1 MSDLTDHAVVA
12 CGPTRAGS
20 ATYSQFPADAMKE
33 IRHIVTAYQKIDF
46 SKNKAALATVAR
58 VEGSSYRRT
67 GARMLVLDNGTYLG
81 GISGGC
87 LEGDALRRAQ
97 KAIAANQPSVVT
109 YDTTRD
115 DHNQIGVGLG
125 CNGIIDVLFTPLDAS
140 DPNNPVG
147 LLSHRLHS
155 RQPQLLS
162 TITGCAAHPEI
173 LGKTVPFETPAQW
186 QRDFPVQEIAETAM
200 ADALHCLQ
208 QEKTRTLFY
217 TTPSGE
223 AIRVCME
230 VLLPATHLVLYGSNN
245 DIYPMVRIGTELG
258 WDLTVMANPLKVEK
272 LLFASGTKVL
282 NPKEGGVPEIDAH
295 TAIVLMAH
303 DYKTDLQNL
312 QDILP
317 SPARYLGLLG
327 PGKRAQK
334 MFDALEV
341 KGVIVSAQERERI
354 FAPAGLDIGALT
366 PEEIALSI
374 VAEIRACFA
383 GRKGASL
390 RLREVSIHEEIS

>member
-1 MSDLTDHAVVA
+1 
-12 CGPTRAGS
+12 
-20 ATYSQFPADAMKE
+20 MKE
-33 IRHIVTAYQKIDF
+33 IRHIVEAYDRIDF

-125 CNGIIDVLFTPLDAS
+125 CNGIIDVLFTPLDPTDAV
-140 DPNNPVG
+140 NPIS
-147 LLSHRLHS
+147 LLRDRAHC
-155 RQPQLLS
+155 RQPRLLA
-162 TITGCAAHPEI
+162 TITGCDAHPET
-173 LGKTVPFETPAQW
+173 LGKSLPFENRAQW
-186 QRDFPVQEIAETAM
+186 LRDFMMPELAEAVF
-200 ADALHCLQ
+200 ADAEICLKNGVTQ
-208 QEKTRTLFY
+208 TLFY
-217 TTPSGE
+217 TTSSGDE
-223 AIRVCME
+223 ARICLE
-230 VLLPATHLVLYGSNN
+230 VLMPAIHLVLYGSNN
-245 DIYPMVRIGTELG
+245 DIYPMARIGKDLG

-272 LLFASGTKVL
+272 LLFALAAKVL
-282 NPKEGGVPEIDAH
+282 HPKGDEQPDIDPY

-303 DYKTDLQNL
+303 DYKTDMQNL
-312 QDILP
+312 RNLLHSQ
-317 SPARYLGLLG
+317 ARYIGMLG
-327 PGKRAQK
+327 PRKRAKK
-334 MFDALEV
+334 MFDAFESEGDPIPEEV
-341 KGVIVSAQERERI
+341 MERV

-374 VAEIRACFA
+374 AAEIRACFA
-383 GRKGASL
+383 GRPGGSL
-390 RLREVSIHEEIS
+390 RLKEGAIHEDV